1 MGNFSIKSK
10 LAFLAGFATLMLVL
24 VGLSGWNGIR
34 QLNAALDHISNE
46 TDPAVSHLL
55 TLRLGQ
61 LGTVNSTRE
70 MIGWNLDQFDT
81 IDDKTLIIEEAHAFY
96 SSVAQDKESA
106 ERMAAQAYDSYAK
119 LPKNPEEIESWK
131 SVQSE
136 WANFKDSNDSIH
148 RLLEQL
154 RTATSWN
161 ALRQNM
167 SEVTGLDQ
175 VAQSAVN
182 NLAVALDKLIK
193 LNKGYANQAKL
204 DGEHAQQRALQWIL
218 LMSGAAVIGLSL
230 ITFLVARNIVGAL
243 TTMRGTIV
251 EVAQSNN
258 FTLRAQVRGRD
269 ETSQTAGAFNQLLDK
284 LQLSLRE
291 VLNNADQLTQVADSA
306 YNASRHVSASSTSQ
320 SEAATLIAAAVE
332 QMSVSIGQVSEST
345 QDALL
350 RAQQAGETASQ
361 GSAIIT
367 RNTLEMDLIAST
379 VSDTGV
385 TITDLGQQSDKISLV
400 MQVIRDVAEQTNLL
414 ALNAAIEAARAGE
427 QGRGFAVVA
436 DEVRKLAGRTSVSS
450 DEIAQV
456 VTTIQASAR
465 EAMSRMLSV
474 TDRVV
479 AGKQL
484 SDQVA
489 DRMQTIR
496 VSASQVG
503 DAIDLIAS
511 AIDQQNTATQDIAR
525 RVELVARMSEENSHS
540 ASQTSEI
547 SSQLNTLARSLQAT
561 AGQFRV

>member
-10 LAFLAGFATLMLVL
+10 LAFMAGFATLMLVL

-34 QLNAALDHISNE
+34 QLSAALDHISNE
-46 TDPAVSHLL
+46 TDPAVTHLL

-81 IDDKTLIIEEAHAFY
+81 IDDKTSIIEEAHAFY
-96 SSVAQDKESA
+96 SSVAQDKETA
-106 ERMAAQAYDSYAK
+106 ELMAVQAYDSYAK

-136 WANFKDSNDSIH
+136 WANFKDNNDSIH

-154 RTATSWN
+154 RTATSWDT
-161 ALRQNM
+161 LRQSM

-175 VAQSAVN
+175 AAQSAVN
-182 NLAVALDKLIK
+182 NLAVALDKLIQ
-193 LNKGYANQAKL
+193 LNKGYAHQAKL
-204 DGEHAQQRALQWIL
+204 DGEHAQQSALQWIL
-218 LMSGAAVIGLSL
+218 AMSGAAMLGLGL

-243 TTMRGTIV
+243 TTMRSTIV

-269 ETSQTAGAFNQLLDK
+269 ETSQTARAFNQLLDK
-284 LQLSLRE
+284 LQVSLRE

-379 VSDTGV
+379 VSDTGT
-385 TITDLGQQSDKISLV
+385 TITDLGQQSDKISMV

-456 VTTIQASAR
+456 VATIQASAR
-465 EAMSRMLSV
+465 EAMTRMLSV

-479 AGKQL
+479 AGRQL

-525 RVELVARMSEENSHS
+525 RVEWVARMSEENSQS

>member
-34 QLNAALDHISNE
+34 QLNAALEHISNE

-81 IDDKTLIIEEAHAFY
+81 IDDKTSIIEEAHAFY
-96 SSVAQDKESA
+96 SGVAQDKESA

-119 LPKNPEEIESWK
+119 LPKNLEEIESWK

-148 RLLEQL
+148 RLLDQL
-154 RTATSWN
+154 RTATSWD

-167 SEVTGLDQ
+167 SEITGLDQ

-204 DGEHAQQRALQWIL
+204 DGEQAQQRALHWIL
-218 LMSGAAVIGLSL
+218 LMSGAAVLGLGL

-251 EVAQSNN
+251 EVAQSND

-269 ETSQTAGAFNQLLDK
+269 ETSQTARAFNQLLDK

-465 EAMSRMLSV
+465 EAMTRMLSV

-525 RVELVARMSEENSHS
+525 RVELVARMSEENSQS

-547 SSQLNTLARSLQAT
+547 SSQLNALARSLQAT

>member
-10 LAFLAGFATLMLVL
+10 LAFMAGFATLMLML

-34 QLNAALDHISNE
+34 QLSAALDHISNE

-70 MIGWNLDQFDT
+70 MIGWSLDQFDA

-106 ERMAAQAYDSYAK
+106 ELMAAQAYDSYAK
-119 LPKNPEEIESWK
+119 LPKNPEEIEAWK

-136 WANFKDSNDSIH
+136 WTNFKDSNDSIR

-154 RTATSWN
+154 RTATSWG

-182 NLAVALDKLIK
+182 NLAVALDKLIQ

-204 DGEHAQQRALQWIL
+204 DGEHARQRALQWIL
-218 LMSGAAVIGLSL
+218 AMSGAAVLGLGL

-243 TTMRGTIV
+243 TTMRSTIV
-251 EVAQSNN
+251 EVAQSND
-258 FTLRAQVRGRD
+258 FTLRAQIRGRD
-269 ETSQTAGAFNQLLDK
+269 ETSQTARAFNQLLDK

-291 VLNNADQLTQVADSA
+291 VLNNADQLSQVSDSA

-367 RNTLEMDLIAST
+367 RNTLEMDLIAAT
-379 VSDTGV
+379 VSDTGI

-465 EAMSRMLSV
+465 EAMTRMLSV

-525 RVELVARMSEENSHS
+525 RVELVARMSEENSQS

>member
-34 QLNAALDHISNE
+34 QLNAALEHISNE

-81 IDDKTLIIEEAHAFY
+81 IDDKTSIIEEAHAFY
-96 SSVAQDKESA
+96 SSVAQDKASA
-106 ERMAAQAYDSYAK
+106 ELMAAQAYDNYAK

-154 RTATSWN
+154 RTATSWD

-175 VAQSAVN
+175 VAQSSVN

-193 LNKGYANQAKL
+193 LNKGYASQAKL
-204 DGEHAQQRALQWIL
+204 DGEHAQQRALHWIL
-218 LMSGAAVIGLSL
+218 LMSGAAVLGLGL

-243 TTMRGTIV
+243 TTMRSTIV
-251 EVAQSNN
+251 EVAQSND

-269 ETSQTAGAFNQLLDK
+269 ETSQTARAFNQLLDK

-465 EAMSRMLSV
+465 EAMTRMLSV

-525 RVELVARMSEENSHS
+525 RVELVARMSEENSQS

>member
-10 LAFLAGFATLMLVL
+10 LAFMAAFATLMLVL

-34 QLNAALDHISNE
+34 QLSAALEHISNE

-81 IDDKTLIIEEAHAFY
+81 IDDKTSIIEEAHAFY
-96 SSVAQDKESA
+96 SGVAQDKESA

-148 RLLEQL
+148 RLLDQL
-154 RTATSWN
+154 RTATSWD

-167 SEVTGLDQ
+167 SEITGLDQ

-204 DGEHAQQRALQWIL
+204 DGEQAQQRALHWIL
-218 LMSGAAVIGLSL
+218 LMSGAAVLGLGL

-251 EVAQSNN
+251 EVAQSND

-269 ETSQTAGAFNQLLDK
+269 ETSQTARAFNQLLDK

-400 MQVIRDVAEQTNLL
+400 MQVIRDVAEQTILL

-465 EAMSRMLSV
+465 EAMTRMLSV

-525 RVELVARMSEENSHS
+525 RVELVARMSEENSQS

-547 SSQLNTLARSLQAT
+547 SSQLNALARSLQAT

>member
-1 MGNFSIKSK
+1 MGNFSIRSK
-10 LAFLAGFATLMLVL
+10 LAFMAGFATLMLVL

-34 QLNAALDHISNE
+34 QLSAALDHISNE

-106 ERMAAQAYDSYAK
+106 ELMAAQAYDSYAK
-119 LPKNPEEIESWK
+119 LPKNPEEIEAWK
-131 SVQSE
+131 TVQSE
-136 WANFKDSNDSIH
+136 WTNFKDSNDSIR

-154 RTATSWN
+154 RTAISWGE
-161 ALRQNM
+161 LRQNM

-182 NLAVALDKLIK
+182 NLAVALDKLIQ

-204 DGEHAQQRALQWIL
+204 DSEHARQHALQWIL
-218 LMSGAAVIGLSL
+218 AMSGAAVLGLGL
-230 ITFLVARNIVGAL
+230 ITSLVARNIVGAL
-243 TTMRGTIV
+243 TTMRSTIV
-251 EVAQSNN
+251 EVAQSND

-269 ETSQTAGAFNQLLDK
+269 ETSQTASAFNQLLDK

-291 VLNNADQLTQVADSA
+291 VLNNADQLSQVADSA

-385 TITDLGQQSDKISLV
+385 TIADLEQQSDKISLV

-465 EAMSRMLSV
+465 EAMTRMLSV

-479 AGKQL
+479 AGRQL

-525 RVELVARMSEENSHS
+525 RVELVARMSEENSQS

>member
-10 LAFLAGFATLMLVL
+10 LAFMAAFATLMLVL

-34 QLNAALDHISNE
+34 QLSAALEHISNE

-61 LGTVNSTRE
+61 LGTVTSTRE
-70 MIGWNLDQFDT
+70 MIGWNLDQFDS
-81 IDDKTLIIEEAHAFY
+81 IDDKTSIIEEAHAFY
-96 SSVAQDKESA
+96 GSVAQDKETA
-106 ERMAAQAYDSYAK
+106 ELMAAQAYDSYAK
-119 LPKNPEEIESWK
+119 LPKNPEEIEAWK

-136 WANFKDSNDSIH
+136 WTNFKESNDSIR

-154 RTATSWN
+154 RTATSWG

-182 NLAVALDKLIK
+182 NLAVALDKLIQ

-204 DGEHAQQRALQWIL
+204 YGEHAQQRALHWIL
-218 LMSGAAVIGLSL
+218 AMSGAAVLGLGL

-243 TTMRGTIV
+243 TTMRSTIV
-251 EVAQSNN
+251 EVAQSND

-269 ETSQTAGAFNQLLDK
+269 ETSQTACAFNQLLDK

-291 VLNNADQLTQVADSA
+291 VLNNADQLSQVADSA
-306 YNASRHVSASSTSQ
+306 YSASRHVSASSTSQ

-379 VSDTGV
+379 VSDTGT

-465 EAMSRMLSV
+465 EAMTRMLSV

-479 AGKQL
+479 AGRQL

-489 DRMQTIR
+489 DRMQMIR

>member
-1 MGNFSIKSK
+1 
-10 LAFLAGFATLMLVL
+10 
-24 VGLSGWNGIR
+24 
-34 QLNAALDHISNE
+34 
-46 TDPAVSHLL
+46 
-55 TLRLGQ
+55 
-61 LGTVNSTRE
+61 
-70 MIGWNLDQFDT
+70 
-81 IDDKTLIIEEAHAFY
+81 
-96 SSVAQDKESA
+96 
-106 ERMAAQAYDSYAK
+106 
-119 LPKNPEEIESWK
+119 
-131 SVQSE
+131 
-136 WANFKDSNDSIH
+136 
-148 RLLEQL
+148 
-154 RTATSWN
+154 
-161 ALRQNM
+161 
-167 SEVTGLDQ
+167 
-175 VAQSAVN
+175 
-182 NLAVALDKLIK
+182 
-193 LNKGYANQAKL
+193 
-204 DGEHAQQRALQWIL
+204 
-218 LMSGAAVIGLSL
+218 MSGAAVLGLGL
-230 ITFLVARNIVGAL
+230 ITSLVARNIVGAL
-243 TTMRGTIV
+243 TTMRSTIV
-251 EVAQSNN
+251 EVAQSND

-269 ETSQTAGAFNQLLDK
+269 ETSQTASAFNQLLDK

-291 VLNNADQLTQVADSA
+291 VLNNADQLSQVADSA

-385 TITDLGQQSDKISLV
+385 TIADLEQQSDKISLV

-465 EAMSRMLSV
+465 EAMTRMLSV

-479 AGKQL
+479 AGRQL

-525 RVELVARMSEENSHS
+525 RVELVARMSEENSQS

>member
-547 SSQLNTLARSLQAT
+547 SNQLNTLARSLQAT

>member
-251 EVAQSNN
+251 EVAQSND

-269 ETSQTAGAFNQLLDK
+269 ETSQTARAFNQLLDK

-547 SSQLNTLARSLQAT
+547 SNQLNTLARSLQAT